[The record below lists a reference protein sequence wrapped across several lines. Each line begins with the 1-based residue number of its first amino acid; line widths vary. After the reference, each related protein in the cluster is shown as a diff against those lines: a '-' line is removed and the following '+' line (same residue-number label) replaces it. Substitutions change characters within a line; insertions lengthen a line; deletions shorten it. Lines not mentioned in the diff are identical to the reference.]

1 MVVKGILAMGI
12 IKKEASDLLIL
23 LVLFLIVSFFIFNHL
38 GVKNVTDSARYL
50 DYARNLEDGFYIEKH
65 NFWYIG
71 YVILIFIVHA
81 LTGSYN
87 ELNLILFQYLYSL
100 FGLVF
105 LYKTIKIFHGTTP
118 APLIGGVLFLVFI
131 EISIWNSYILCE
143 SFYFNNIVFTFYFL
157 AKTFIQKKFT
167 VTNIALS
174 VFFTILTT
182 FSKPT
187 GIVIILSIASTAY
200 LYFWLHSKWHLRI
213 KIITF
218 FLVYFMIGYL
228 INMMIETF
236 QIIENYQFGEII
248 YNILSLPQKAEYN
261 SLTHTVPEL
270 NLLPPQFPP
279 LIRLIHFIFFNFEFW
294 CILFLKKI
302 YFFLMHI
309 RPYWS
314 LKHNLYNIIILLP
327 INILAL
333 WQIVITN
340 NFVKFFILIY
350 LVLHILIVGITTVD
364 WDGRFFLPLIPI
376 IIIFAA
382 QRIYIL
388 NASLKHYIS
397 LKL

>member
-1 MVVKGILAMGI
+1 M
-12 IKKEASDLLIL
+12 
-23 LVLFLIVSFFIFNHL
+23 
-38 GVKNVTDSARYL
+38 
-50 DYARNLEDGFYIEKH
+50 
-65 NFWYIG
+65 
-71 YVILIFIVHA
+71 
-81 LTGSYN
+81 
-87 ELNLILFQYLYSL
+87 
-100 FGLVF
+100 F

-218 FLVYFMIGYL
+218 FLVYFMIGDL

-388 NASLKHYIS
+388 NASLKHFIS